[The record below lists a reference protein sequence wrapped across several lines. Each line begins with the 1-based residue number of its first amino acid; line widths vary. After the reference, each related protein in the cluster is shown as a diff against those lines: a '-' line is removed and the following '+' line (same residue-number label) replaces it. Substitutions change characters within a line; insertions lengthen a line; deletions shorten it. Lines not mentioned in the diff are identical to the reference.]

1 MQNQSFH
8 RYFTKYVCYL
18 LRYFVQY
25 VWYLELVRHKYPERF
40 TSARAQVDV
49 PYTGTILQV
58 HHMMRPTLLVLISLD
73 IQIKY
78 FLQYFA
84 QYVQYFLRYSVQYV
98 WYVYKL
104 WLVQYKYQKRFPSTR
119 VHNNVLYNDVL
130 HKNLFVHLVY
140 TSQSQIQQQVLHNV
154 SFNYATSSFQSQYID
169 KSEFELHSTLDNYE
183 ESDNNSSID
192 YTNTDDAGDIVIAAI
207 AKQLKA
213 TNRHVLKEESNLK
226 DVKLSFIKDVYEE
239 ESKLKA
245 KDDMQEE
252 TSKVQAT
259 EIFSVRQWLHLET
272 VFNEESIKDVKDNKN
287 GDYLWWK
294 NCKYNILLVDLAFDS
309 NDNTLDVSVFFKDYH
324 YSSSQSTPWQNN
336 VRPIRMS
343 QFQERHSTDDIN
355 SNEPSRKI
363 WLYDHQSTMMLC

>member
-1 MQNQSFH
+1 M
-8 RYFTKYVCYL
+8 
-18 LRYFVQY
+18 
-25 VWYLELVRHKYPERF
+25 
-40 TSARAQVDV
+40 
-49 PYTGTILQV
+49 
-58 HHMMRPTLLVLISLD
+58 
-73 IQIKY
+73 
-78 FLQYFA
+78 
-84 QYVQYFLRYSVQYV
+84 
-98 WYVYKL
+98 L
-104 WLVQYKYQKRFPSTR
+104 WLVRYKYRKPFPSTR

-287 GDYLWWK
+287 GDYL
-294 NCKYNILLVDLAFDS
+294 
-309 NDNTLDVSVFFKDYH
+309 
-324 YSSSQSTPWQNN
+324 
-336 VRPIRMS
+336 
-343 QFQERHSTDDIN
+343 
-355 SNEPSRKI
+355 
-363 WLYDHQSTMMLC
+363 